1 MGMRKVHNM
10 ADSHSSTAQMYD
22 WVNDQMKIIHV
33 SLKWQ
38 SNSFFTPQFS
48 MLSLSFPNRFLQV
61 KAMDEIFRVNLIVT
75 SNLSVTPAPI
85 NL

>member
-1 MGMRKVHNM
+1 MTV
-10 ADSHSSTAQMYD
+10 
-22 WVNDQMKIIHV
+22 VNDQMKIIHV